1 MIFFL
6 PSCQYSK
13 WVSEQGWIFPA
24 QKTDKM
30 TNLHLQISVRQCLQ
44 SSFFCCFCRRGKKL
58 DYLRHL
64 NTAGVIDLNSHRF
77 ISFQFHSKAIDPYL
91 ISIGMFL
98 WLHVGVQK
106 PHKWERLQRCAGM
119 EPIWSHAHQVCCCLW
134 RLLEAFFELAR
145 VHGYTKARAGWGGR
159 AVELASCLPAA
170 CPIVQL
176 LSVLAWLPWQS
187 AL

>member
-1 MIFFL
+1 MCVSACSHLFL
-6 PSCQYSK
+6 LLFLSK
-13 WVSEQGWIFPA
+13 
-24 QKTDKM
+24 
-30 TNLHLQISVRQCLQ
+30 
-44 SSFFCCFCRRGKKL
+44 GKK
-58 DYLRHL
+58 
-64 NTAGVIDLNSHRF
+64 AGLSQTLKHSRRYWFEF
-77 ISFQFHSKAIDPYL
+77 ISFQFHSKANDPYL

-106 PHKWERLQRCAGM
+106 PHKWEHLQRCAGM